1 MKIELASIDTEQF
14 LVNEHVFNGEVVY
27 LVIPKQIGAKW
38 TKETKIFRSSVW
50 NSDGELISASFPKFV
65 NWGETPGVFPVP
77 TSLNGC
83 VVMEKIDGST
93 LIVSKYKGQ
102 YMIRTRGTIDATTM
116 EKNGDEIQLFKETI
130 LPKLDKLMDY
140 ADTWKE
146 SVIFEWTSPRNQIVI
161 NYGNE
166 PKFFLIG
173 SIHHSYYT
181 LANQIALDDV
191 AKCEGFLRPNI
202 YTFTTITDLI
212 SNVELWEGKEGV
224 VVYSK
229 NGQELHKCKSFSYL
243 KLHRFKSNA
252 TFENTIDLFFEFG
265 MPSYEQFQY
274 KLIEKF
280 DYECFQ
286 LVQGYISI
294 ICDGYKEVNKIVQG
308 MEHFVEDKL
317 KKLPNRREQ
326 AATVFASYGKE
337 SNRSKFIFT
346 LLDGKS
352 LDKEKLKRLL
362 YQVTK
367 S

>member
-1 MKIELASIDTEQF
+1 MKINLSSIDTEQF
-14 LVNEHVFNGEVVY
+14 FVNENIFNGEVVY
-27 LVIPKQIGAKW
+27 LVIPKQMGCKW
-38 TKETKIFRSSVW
+38 SKETKIFRSSVW

-102 YMIRTRGTIDATTM
+102 FMIRTRGTTDASTM

-130 LPKLDKLMDY
+130 LPKLINYFGEDE
-140 ADTWKE
+140 TWTN
-146 SVIFEWTSPRNQIVI
+146 SIIFEWLSPLNKIVI
-161 NYGNE
+161 DYGNE
-166 PKFFLIG
+166 VKFILIG
-173 SIHHSYYT
+173 MI
-181 LANQIALDDV
+181 NQSNYMIQTQSFLDEF
-191 AKCEGFLRPNI
+191 AKNVGLIRPNT
-202 YTFTTITDLI
+202 YTFTTIEDLI
-212 SNVELWEGKEGV
+212 SNVEQWEGKEGV

-229 NGQELHKCKSFSYL
+229 NGQELHKCKSFQYL

-252 TFENTIDLFFEFG
+252 TFENTVDLFFEFG
-265 MPSYEQFQY
+265 MPNYQDFQA

-308 MEHFVEDKL
+308 MNDFVQNRL
-317 KKLPNRREQ
+317 KPLPNRREQ
-326 AATVFASYGKE
+326 ALTVFASYGKE
-337 SNRSKFIFT
+337 SNRSSFIFA
-346 LLDGKS
+346 LLDGKT
-352 LDKEKLKRLL
+352 LDKEMLKKLL